1 MLKHRTTYRVIY
13 GDTDNMGYA
22 YNANY
27 LRWFEMGRGEM
38 FRALG
43 LTYKE
48 IEAEGFFLPVS
59 EVLCKFLSPVKYDD
73 LLIIET
79 TLDTGV
85 KGGMKFDYCIY
96 DEDGVRVRAKGY
108 SKHAF
113 VDRNGRVVRPPGFI
127 ADVIKKNSGK

>member
-1 MLKHRTTYRVIY
+1 MMKHRTTYRVIY

-43 LTYKE
+43 LTYKA

-59 EVLCKFLSPVKYDD
+59 EVQCKFLSPVRYDD

-96 DEDGVRVRAKGY
+96 DEEGVMVRAKGY
-108 SKHAF
+108 SKHAV
-113 VDRNGRVVRPPGFI
+113 VDRNGRVVRRPGFI
-127 ADVIKKNSGK
+127 EDVVKKNS

>member
-1 MLKHRTTYRVIY
+1 MLKHKTTYRVIY

-43 LTYKE
+43 LTYKA

-59 EVLCKFLSPVKYDD
+59 EVQCKFLSPVRYDD

-96 DEDGVRVRAKGY
+96 DEDGVTVRAKGY

-113 VDRNGRVVRPPGFI
+113 VDRSGRVVRPPGFI
-127 ADVIKKNSGK
+127 ADVVNKNSGK

>member
-43 LTYKE
+43 LTYKA
-48 IEAEGFFLPVS
+48 IEEKGYFLPVS
-59 EVLCKFLSPVKYDD
+59 EVQCKFLSPVKYDD

-85 KGGMKFDYCIY
+85 KGGMKFDYCIF
-96 DEDGVRVRAKGY
+96 DEDGVAIRAKG
-108 SKHAF
+108 STTHAF
-113 VDRNGRVVRPPGFI
+113 VDRSGKVVRPPDFI
-127 ADVIKKNSGK
+127 ADVVKRNS